1 MTTRSPQH
9 CPGRNPAPRS
19 YCGIG
24 DGVAEAASGAADGGG
39 EAVSTAGATAAP
51 DISNTRCFCLCSFS
65 SPGCFWALRSCF
77 SLSLWAFI
85 FESSGIRA
93 RISAETCC
101 IILSLSAFS
110 CGGSRLALCDSTSG
124 GIARAF
130 VVDFRF
136 QPTFSP
142 FHLTLSFFRPPL
154 SLFRVAADVSVK
166 RVITDSCVTDA
177 RRVVDHGLVTHGI
190 VFETTTLD
198 WSALWPT
205 ALLKVPSPL
214 VKSAKAPTAVLS
226 SPVVLLNSAPAPTAV
241 FSGPLLTRSVTPP
254 TAVQKLP
261 SVRLRTA

>member
-1 MTTRSPQH
+1 MELPKQPLAQPMEVAKPSPPQELLPRQTFPTHVAFASVAFPVQAVFGRFALVFPSPFGLSSLSRRESGLGSRRKPVVLFCLFQLSAARGRDSRSVTQH
-9 CPGRNPAPRS
+9 REELPGR
-19 YCGIG
+19 
-24 DGVAEAASGAADGGG
+24 
-39 EAVSTAGATAAP
+39 
-51 DISNTRCFCLCSFS
+51 S
-65 SPGCFWALRSCF
+65 SW
-77 SLSLWAFI
+77 I
-85 FESSGIRA
+85 
-93 RISAETCC
+93 
-101 IILSLSAFS
+101 
-110 CGGSRLALCDSTSG
+110 
-124 GIARAF
+124 
-130 VVDFRF
+130 FRF
-136 QPTFSP
+136 RPTFSP

-241 FSGPLLTRSVTPP
+241 FSGPLLTRSVAPP

>member
-9 CPGRNPAPRS
+9 CPSRNPAPRI

-39 EAVSTAGATAAP
+39 ETVSTAGATAAP

-101 IILSLSAFS
+101 IILSLSAAR
-110 CGGSRLALCDSTSG
+110 GRDSRSVTQHREELPGRSSW
-124 GIARAF
+124 I
-130 VVDFRF
+130 FRF
-136 QPTFSP
+136 RPTFSP

-166 RVITDSCVTDA
+166 RVITDSCVTNA
-177 RRVVDHGLVTHGI
+177 RRVVDHGLVTHRI

-241 FSGPLLTRSVTPP
+241 FSGPLLTRSVAPP